1 MNLLKKQGFF
11 NSITLYVGT
20 ALGFFNLIILFQR
33 VLTPEQ
39 IGFFGLITAVS
50 LLLSQLAAIGFSSAI
65 TRYFPF
71 FKTDD
76 RKHNGFPMYV
86 FKITLVGFLIISA
99 IYILGKE
106 FIHQFKVEN
115 KSSSLFY
122 KYYYF
127 IIPVALFTL
136 WYNLAE
142 TFARTTFHNIFPSFL
157 REVLLKILTST
168 AIILIFFKIFDY
180 DQFVYWYVGANA
192 FILLILL
199 IYLKKLDLIRFGS
212 VSREVKEK
220 SPEILHYGLYS
231 MLAGGSFVMI
241 QNIDTILLKVF
252 SSEAMVGYYVTF
264 FGMALVINLPA
275 KALNTTSYQIIADA
289 WKTDDLQKIN
299 KIYHKTSLV
308 QFFLGCLLLIGLI
321 ANWQN
326 VLFLLH
332 KPEYE
337 NYYGVFIVIGLGFLF
352 DITGGLN
359 GAIMSF
365 SKHYRLVM
373 YILIFGAILC
383 GLSNIILIPK
393 IGMMGA
399 AVSYAITML
408 ALNFTYWFYLN
419 YKYRLQPFNEKF
431 IKLILI
437 AFAVLIFG
445 IYLPYWHNFY
455 VDVVYRSSL
464 MALFYLRLS
473 YFFKISPDIN
483 EFIDQIFSK
492 LKIN

>member
-11 NSITLYVGT
+11 NSITLYIGT

-33 VLTPEQ
+33 ILTPEQ

-50 LLLSQLAAIGFSSAI
+50 LLITQLAAIGFSSAI

-71 FKTDD
+71 FRTEDK
-76 RKHNGFPMYV
+76 KHGGFPLYV
-86 FKITLVGFLIISA
+86 FKITLVGFIIVSVL
-99 IYILGKE
+99 YLFGKE
-106 FIHQFKVEN
+106 LIQQLKAED
-115 KSSSLFY
+115 KGSSLFY

-127 IIPVALFTL
+127 IIPVSLFTL

-157 REVLLKILTST
+157 REVLLKVLTSI
-168 AIILIFFKIFDY
+168 AIILIFFQILDY
-180 DQFVYWYVGANA
+180 NGFVYWYVGANA
-192 FILLILL
+192 LILLILL
-199 IYLKKLDLIRFGS
+199 IYLKKLDLIRFGP
-212 VSREVKEK
+212 VSKEVKEK
-220 SPEILHYGLYS
+220 SPEILRYGLYS
-231 MLAGGSFVMI
+231 MLAGGSFAMI
-241 QNIDTILLKVF
+241 QNIDTVLLKVF

-289 WKTDDLQKIN
+289 WKTEDLQKIN

-308 QFFLGCLLLIGLI
+308 QFFLGCLIFIGLI

-332 KPEYE
+332 KPEYA
-337 NYYGVFIVIGLGFLF
+337 NFYGVFVVIGLGFLF

-359 GAIMSF
+359 GAIISF

-373 YILIFGAILC
+373 YILIFAAVLC
-383 GLSNIILIPK
+383 TALNIILIPK

-399 AVSYAITML
+399 AIAYALTMF

-419 YKYRLQPFNEKF
+419 FKYKLQPFNGKF
-431 IKLILI
+431 IKLLFI
-437 AFAVLIFG
+437 AIAVLLFG
-445 IYLPYWHNFY
+445 IYLPYGYNFY
-455 VDVVYRSSL
+455 VDVIYRSGL
-464 MALFYLRLS
+464 MTIFYLRLS
-473 YFFKISPDIN
+473 YSFKISPDIN
-483 EFIDQIFSK
+483 EFIDQILGK
-492 LKIN
+492 LKRK

>member
-11 NSITLYVGT
+11 NSITLYIGT

-50 LLLSQLAAIGFSSAI
+50 LLFTQLAAIGFSSAI

-71 FKTDD
+71 FKTED
-76 RKHNGFPMYV
+76 RKHKGFPMYV
-86 FKITLVGFLIISA
+86 FKITLVGFLVVSV

-106 FIHQFKVEN
+106 FIQQFNAKN
-115 KSSSLFY
+115 KGSSLFY

-157 REVLLKILTST
+157 REVVLKVLTSI
-168 AIILIFFKIFDY
+168 AIILIFFQTFDY
-180 DQFVYWYVGANA
+180 NQFVYWYVGANA

-199 IYLKKLDLIRFGS
+199 LYLKRLDLIRFGP

-220 SPEILHYGLYS
+220 SPEILRYGLYS
-231 MLAGGSFVMI
+231 MLAGSSFVMI
-241 QNIDTILLKVF
+241 QNIDTLLLKVF

-289 WKTDDLQKIN
+289 WKNEDLQKIN
-299 KIYHKTSLV
+299 KIYHKTSLI

-332 KPEYE
+332 KPEYA
-337 NYYGVFIVIGLGFLF
+337 NYYGVFMVIGLGFLF

-359 GAIMSF
+359 GAIISF

-373 YILIFGAILC
+373 YILIFGAVLC
-383 GLSNIILIPK
+383 GLSNILLIPK

-408 ALNFTYWFYLN
+408 SLNFTYWLFLFKKHN
-419 YKYRLQPFNEKF
+419 LQPFNFQF
-431 IKLILI
+431 IKLMILSVI
-437 AFAVLIFG
+437 VLAVGYYI
-445 IYLPYWHNFY
+445 PYIKNFFF
-455 VDVVYRSSL
+455 DVVIRSGI
-464 MALFYLRLS
+464 MALLYVGIS
-473 YFFKISPDIN
+473 YTLKISLDIN
-483 EFIDQIFSK
+483 EFIDQILRK